1 VLCSP
6 AAAVSSLHA
15 HPVHVPKDPCTAK
28 VYVTFLPMSQH
39 GTLSP
44 ASRSLRT
51 LGMQGEE
58 NEWARSLPVSA
69 IGRAIDAQM
78 GCSVEAAALQV
89 PETG

>member
-1 VLCSP
+1 
-6 AAAVSSLHA
+6 
-15 HPVHVPKDPCTAK
+15 
-28 VYVTFLPMSQH
+28 
-39 GTLSP
+39 
-44 ASRSLRT
+44 
-51 LGMQGEE
+51 MQGEE